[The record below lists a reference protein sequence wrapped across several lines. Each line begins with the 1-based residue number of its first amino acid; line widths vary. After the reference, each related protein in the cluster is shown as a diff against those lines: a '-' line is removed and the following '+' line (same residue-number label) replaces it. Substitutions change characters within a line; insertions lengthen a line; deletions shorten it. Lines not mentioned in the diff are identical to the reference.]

1 MANPRRIPGATYRL
15 QLRREFPFSAA
26 TDVIPYL
33 HNLGISDLYLSP
45 IYYARPGSSHGYDV
59 LDHTRLNPEL
69 GDESE
74 LRFLLDTAHA
84 HEMGVLLDLV
94 PNHMCIAG
102 DASPRWREVLE
113 DGPAASA
120 AAYFDIDWDPPKPEL
135 SAKVLLPFLDEQYG
149 RVLES
154 ELSIAF
160 RHGDFVVRWNGGE
173 LPFRQETWGHILRPA
188 IDILRE
194 NAGSED
200 PALIELESILRA
212 VTHMLSA
219 LRGSAAEL
227 ERHHEKEAIRRRLV
241 NLAADSPAVA
251 SALAAAVNLLNGVR
265 GVPQSYD
272 ALERLMND
280 QVYRLADWRVAA
292 QEINYRRFFDINELA
307 AVRVENEQVFA
318 AIHALPLSLTAHPAF
333 AGFRVDHLDGLADP
347 KRYLDVLQAA
357 WRKATG
363 TREGGGERCFVLVEK
378 ILASNEDLRPDFAAD
393 GTTGYDFI
401 RLLAG
406 LLVTDEGF
414 SPLCHLVDE
423 IAGPLLPFAQV
434 AADSKH
440 HVLDS
445 TLAAELTVL
454 ARRMDS
460 ISEQH
465 RYTRDFTMNSIH
477 AALAEVVAGFSV
489 YRTYVREDD
498 QDKDVATADIRDI
511 RQAIT
516 QARHRTPLINASLFH
531 FIESVLLHRDPPGLQ
546 AEQIRVRR
554 EFVTRF
560 QQLTSPVFAK
570 GIEDTAFYRYM
581 PLVALNEV
589 GGDPTRWQ
597 LSDSDMHAAFN
608 HRGATSPATLSATA
622 THDTKRGEDARARLY
637 VLSEVA
643 DAWAKN
649 CKDWKAMNQRFRAD
663 VDESPSPDAAE
674 EYLLY
679 QTLVASWPMNGFDS
693 EPDYGQRIAAYMTKA
708 RHEAK
713 RSTSYINP
721 NVAYEEAAEAFV
733 RQVMDGTANRPF
745 LQKVEVFVGGIKTA
759 GFCNSLAQLVLKL
772 AAPGIPDFFQ
782 GRELWDFSLVDP
794 DNRRLVE
801 YHERPVLLERLR
813 ADVKQQGGP
822 AVERWFLSPED
833 GKIKM
838 WVTAAGLGLRR
849 SRPALFQQN
858 GYEPLVCRG
867 PKAKHTFAFA
877 RRKGNQAA
885 IVLVSRHLA
894 AFSNRLLGP
903 AWAETYVELP
913 AELQDTTVFDVL
925 TERNVPVDGRSLSV
939 EETFR
944 HLPVALLETPK

>member
-194 NAGSED
+194 NAGPED

-347 KRYLDVLQAA
+347 KRYLDDLQAA

-363 TREGGGERCFVLVEK
+363 NREGGGERCFVLVEK

-498 QDKDVATADIRDI
+498 QDKDVATEIGR
-511 RQAIT
+511 
-516 QARHRTPLINASLFH
+516 ASCR
-531 FIESVLLHRDPPGLQ
+531 E
-546 AEQIRVRR
+546 RV
-554 EFVTRF
+554 
-560 QQLTSPVFAK
+560 
-570 GIEDTAFYRYM
+570 
-581 PLVALNEV
+581 
-589 GGDPTRWQ
+589 
-597 LSDSDMHAAFN
+597 
-608 HRGATSPATLSATA
+608 
-622 THDTKRGEDARARLY
+622 
-637 VLSEVA
+637 
-643 DAWAKN
+643 
-649 CKDWKAMNQRFRAD
+649 
-663 VDESPSPDAAE
+663 
-674 EYLLY
+674 
-679 QTLVASWPMNGFDS
+679 
-693 EPDYGQRIAAYMTKA
+693 
-708 RHEAK
+708 
-713 RSTSYINP
+713 
-721 NVAYEEAAEAFV
+721 
-733 RQVMDGTANRPF
+733 
-745 LQKVEVFVGGIKTA
+745 
-759 GFCNSLAQLVLKL
+759 
-772 AAPGIPDFFQ
+772 
-782 GRELWDFSLVDP
+782 
-794 DNRRLVE
+794 
-801 YHERPVLLERLR
+801 
-813 ADVKQQGGP
+813 
-822 AVERWFLSPED
+822 
-833 GKIKM
+833 
-838 WVTAAGLGLRR
+838 
-849 SRPALFQQN
+849 
-858 GYEPLVCRG
+858 
-867 PKAKHTFAFA
+867 
-877 RRKGNQAA
+877 
-885 IVLVSRHLA
+885 
-894 AFSNRLLGP
+894 
-903 AWAETYVELP
+903 
-913 AELQDTTVFDVL
+913 
-925 TERNVPVDGRSLSV
+925 
-939 EETFR
+939 
-944 HLPVALLETPK
+944 

>member
-15 QLRREFPFSAA
+15 QLRREFPFRAA
-26 TDVIPYL
+26 ADAIPYL
-33 HNLGISDLYLSP
+33 HALGITDLYLSP

-74 LRFLLDTAHA
+74 LRLLLDTAHA
-84 HEMGVLLDLV
+84 HDMGVLLDLV

-120 AAYFDIDWDPPKPEL
+120 AAYFDIDWDPPKSEL
-135 SAKVLLPFLDEQYG
+135 SAKVLLPFLEEQYG

-160 RHGDFVVRWNGGE
+160 RQGDFVVRWNGGE
-173 LPFRQETWGHILRPA
+173 LPCRQETWGHILRPA
-188 IDILRE
+188 IALLRE
-194 NAGSED
+194 SSAPED
-200 PALIELESILRA
+200 PGLIELESILRA

-219 LRGSAAEL
+219 LCGSAAEL
-227 ERHHEKEAIRRRLV
+227 ERHHEKEAIRRRLA

-280 QVYRLADWRVAA
+280 QVYRLAHWRVAA
-292 QEINYRRFFDINELA
+292 HEINYRRFFDINELA

-318 AIHALPLSLTAHPAF
+318 AIHALPLSLTTHPAF

-347 KRYLDVLQAA
+347 KRYLDDLQAA

-363 TREGGGERCFVLVEK
+363 AREGGGERCFVLAEK
-378 ILASNEDLRPDFAAD
+378 ILAPNEDLRPDFAAD

-401 RLLAG
+401 RMMAG
-406 LLVTDEGF
+406 LLVAGEG
-414 SPLCHLVDE
+414 SLPLRNLVNE
-423 IAGPLLPFAQV
+423 IAGPLLPFDQV

-440 HVLDS
+440 HVLES

-477 AALAEVVAGFSV
+477 AALAEVVAGFPV

-511 RQAIT
+511 RQAIS
-516 QARHRTPLINASLFH
+516 QARHRTPLINTSLFH
-531 FIESVLLHRDPPGLQ
+531 FIESVLLHRDPAGLQ

-554 EFVTRF
+554 ELVTRF

-570 GIEDTAFYRYM
+570 GIEDTAFYRYL

-597 LSDSDMHAAFN
+597 SSDSDAHAAFD
-608 HRGATSPATLSATA
+608 HRGATSPTTLSATA

-643 DAWAKN
+643 DTWAEA
-649 CKDWKAMNQRFRAD
+649 CRRWKAMNQRFRTD
-663 VDESPSPDAAE
+663 VDDAPSPDAAE

-693 EPDYGQRIAAYMTKA
+693 ETDYGQRIAAYMTKA

-721 NVAYEEAAEAFV
+721 NLAYEEAAEAFV
-733 RQVMDGTANRPF
+733 SQVMDGKASRPF
-745 LQKVEVFVGGIKTA
+745 LQDVEAFVGRIKLA
-759 GFCNSLAQLVLKL
+759 GVCNSLAQLVLKM
-772 AAPGIPDFFQ
+772 ATPGIPDFFQ
-782 GRELWDFSLVDP
+782 GRERWDFSLVDP
-794 DNRRLVE
+794 DNRRLVD
-801 YHERPVLLERLR
+801 YCDRPALLESLR
-813 ADVKQQGGP
+813 ADVARHGGP
-822 AVERWFLSPED
+822 TIETWFLSPED
-833 GKIKM
+833 SKIKM

-849 SRPALFQQN
+849 SRPALFHQN

-867 PKAKHTFAFA
+867 PKAKHVFAFA

-885 IVLVSRHLA
+885 VVLVSRHTA
-894 AFSNRLLGP
+894 ALGNRPLG
-903 AWAETYVELP
+903 AVWAETHVDLP
-913 AELQDTTVFDVL
+913 AELQAATLFDVL

-939 EETFR
+939 EAAFR

>member
-26 TDVIPYL
+26 REAIPYL
-33 HNLGISDLYLSP
+33 HSLGITDLYLSP
-45 IYYARPGSSHGYDV
+45 IYYARPGSSHGYDI

-69 GDESE
+69 GDEAD
-74 LRFLLDTAHA
+74 LRQLLDTAHA
-84 HEMGVLLDLV
+84 HAMGVLLDIV

-120 AAYFDIDWDPPKPEL
+120 AAYFDIDWDPPKSEL

-160 RHGDFVVRWNGGE
+160 RQGDFVVRWNGGE

-188 IDILRE
+188 INILRE
-194 NAGSED
+194 STEAED
-200 PALIELESILRA
+200 PALIELESVLRA
-212 VTHMLSA
+212 VTYMLSA
-219 LRGSAAEL
+219 LRSPAAEL
-227 ERHHEKEAIRRRLV
+227 ERLHEKEAIRRRLAK
-241 NLAADSPAVA
+241 LAEDCPAVA
-251 SALAAAVNLLNGVR
+251 SALAAAVKLLNGVR
-265 GVPQSYD
+265 GVPQSFD

-280 QVYRLADWRVAA
+280 QVYRLAHWRVAA
-292 QEINYRRFFDINELA
+292 HEINYRRFFDINELA

-318 AIHALPLSLTAHPAF
+318 AIHALPLSLTTHLAF

-347 KRYLDVLQAA
+347 KRYLDDLQAA
-357 WRKATG
+357 WRKSTG
-363 TREGGGERCFVLVEK
+363 AQDGGGERCFVLVEK
-378 ILASNEDLRPDFAAD
+378 ILAPNEDLRPDFAAD

-401 RLLAG
+401 RLVAG
-406 LLVTDEGF
+406 LLVAGDG
-414 SPLCHLVDE
+414 SLPLRNLVDE
-423 IAGPLLPFAQV
+423 IAGPLVPFAQV

-440 HVLDS
+440 HVLES

-477 AALAEVVAGFSV
+477 AALAEVVAGFPV
-489 YRTYVREDD
+489 YRTYVREED

-511 RQAIT
+511 RQAIA

-531 FIESVLLHRDPPGLQ
+531 FIESVLLHRDPAGLSV
-546 AEQIRVRR
+546 EQIRVRR

-570 GIEDTAFYRYM
+570 GIEDTAFYRYL
-581 PLVALNEV
+581 PLLALNEV

-597 LSDSDMHAAFN
+597 LSDGDAHSAFD
-608 HRGATSPATLSATA
+608 HRGATSPTTLSATA

-643 DAWAKN
+643 DPWSKA
-649 CKDWKAMNQRFRAD
+649 CKRWKGMNRRFRTD
-663 VDESPSPDAAE
+663 VDEESAPDAAE

-679 QTLVASWPMNGFDS
+679 QTLVASWPMHGFDS
-693 EPDYGQRIAAYMTKA
+693 EPDYSQRIAAYMTKA

-721 NVAYEEAAEAFV
+721 NAAYEEAAEAFV
-733 RQVMDGTANRPF
+733 RQTLDGEANRSF
-745 LQKVEVFVGGIKTA
+745 LQEVEAFVGMIKTA
-759 GFCNSLAQLVLKL
+759 GVCNSLAQLVLKM

-782 GRELWDFSLVDP
+782 GRERWDFSLVDP
-794 DNRRLVE
+794 DNRRLVD
-801 YHERPVLLERLR
+801 YHDRPALLESLR
-813 ADVKQQGGP
+813 ADVARHGGS
-822 AVERWFLSPED
+822 VIENWFLSPQD

-838 WVTAAGLGLRR
+838 WITAAGLGLRR
-849 SRPALFQQN
+849 SRPALFHQN
-858 GYEPLVCRG
+858 GYEALVCRG
-867 PKAKHTFAFA
+867 PKAKHVFAFA

-885 IVLVSRHLA
+885 VVLVSRHLA
-894 AFSNRLLGP
+894 ALGNRPLG
-903 AWAETYVELP
+903 AVWAETHVELP
-913 AELQDTTVFDVL
+913 AELQAATLFDVL
-925 TERNVPVDGRSLSV
+925 TERNVPVDGRSVSV
-939 EETFR
+939 DAAFR